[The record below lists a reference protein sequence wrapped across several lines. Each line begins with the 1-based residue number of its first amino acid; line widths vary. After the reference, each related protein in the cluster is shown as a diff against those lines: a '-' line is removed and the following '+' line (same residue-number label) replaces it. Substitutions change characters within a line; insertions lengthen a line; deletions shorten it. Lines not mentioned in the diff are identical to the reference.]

1 MNAHQMLDWLFLTGF
16 MPLIRA
22 ALPNQSLPKFGTLF
36 RQTLGRPLFRLTVH
50 SNPDKLCTENEA
62 FSVKTLTF

>member
-22 ALPNQSLPKFGTLF
+22 ALPNQNQINPSLARYF
-36 RQTLGRPLFRLTVH
+36 
-50 SNPDKLCTENEA
+50 DKL
-62 FSVKTLTF
+62 